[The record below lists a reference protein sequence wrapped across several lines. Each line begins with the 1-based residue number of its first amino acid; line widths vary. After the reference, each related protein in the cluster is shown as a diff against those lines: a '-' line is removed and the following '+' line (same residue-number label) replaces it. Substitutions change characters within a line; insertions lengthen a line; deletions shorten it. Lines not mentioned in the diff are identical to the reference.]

1 MSLCTHIKQSRS
13 DTNDPKYSTPNIPSS
28 PALHNIEQRFT
39 SVLGRFTVTG
49 CLCFPDGYT
58 LALEAEL
65 PSEVIGL
72 ENQLEA
78 VVANIEER
86 APKYIG

>member
-1 MSLCTHIKQSRS
+1 LLLKIFNSYISYELNKQ
-13 DTNDPKYSTPNIPSS
+13 
-28 PALHNIEQRFT
+28 LFT

-49 CLCFPDGYT
+49 CLCFPAGYT
-58 LALEAEL
+58 LGLEADL
-65 PSEVIGL
+65 PSGVFGQ

-86 APKYIG
+86 APKFRG